1 MKGEVI
7 MGKLNLTQQ
16 EEKELLLVLERYLPD
31 LQSESANTDR
41 TEFHKSLKEREV
53 FMKDLIKRLKS

>member
-7 MGKLNLTQQ
+7 MGKLDLTPQ

-31 LQSESANTDR
+31 LQSESSNTDS
-41 TEFHKSLKEREV
+41 TEFHKSLKEREA
-53 FMKDLIKRLKS
+53 FMKSLIKRLKS